1 MRKKNKK
8 LWRSELDLKS
18 LPRHIAIIMDGNG
31 RWAKRRGLSRIY
43 GHQEGVKATK
53 RVVRAVR
60 QLEIPYLTLFA
71 LSTENLQRPK
81 QELNA
86 LFDLL
91 RQYVKTELDELVEH
105 GIQLKTIGRLELL
118 PKDIQKLV
126 RFALE
131 RTKNCKDMTLTIAL
145 AYGARDEIL
154 RAVEKYARAP
164 SRRLRERSFS
174 QLLDTAQ
181 LPDPDLLIRT
191 GGEMRVSNFL
201 LWQIAY
207 TELYFTRT
215 LWPDFRRRH
224 LLQAIKEYQ
233 RRERRFGLT
242 SEQIQ
247 RNPFKNK

>member
-1 MRKKNKK
+1 MRKKNRK
-8 LWRSELDLKS
+8 LWRSELDLKN

-31 RWAKRRGLSRIY
+31 RWAKRRGLNRIY
-43 GHQEGVKATK
+43 GHRAGVKATK

-81 QELNA
+81 KELNA

-91 RQYVKTELDELVEH
+91 RQYINTELDELVEH
-105 GIQLKTIGRLELL
+105 GIRLKTIGRLELL
-118 PKDIQKLV
+118 PPGIQELV
-126 RFALE
+126 RFALK
-131 RTKNCKDMTLTIAL
+131 RTRKGKDMTLTIAL
-145 AYGARDEIL
+145 AYGARDEII
-154 RAVEKYARAP
+154 RASEKYAQNPRVKLTEKTFA
-164 SRRLRERSFS
+164 
-174 QLLDTAQ
+174 QLLDTERI
-181 LPDPDLLIRT
+181 PEPDLLIRT

-215 LWPDFRRRH
+215 LWPDFGRSH
-224 LLQAIKEYQ
+224 LVRALREYQ

-247 RNPFKNK
+247 RKASKNR